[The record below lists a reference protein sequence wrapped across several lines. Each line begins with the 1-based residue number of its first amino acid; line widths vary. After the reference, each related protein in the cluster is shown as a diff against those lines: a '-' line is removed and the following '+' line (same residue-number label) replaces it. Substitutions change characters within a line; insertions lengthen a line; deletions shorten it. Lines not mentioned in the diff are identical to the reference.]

1 MVLPLN
7 AYTEWYWKIDLHNL
21 MHFLSL
27 RFDYHA
33 QYEIRVYAEVMLKI
47 LKKWVPLTYEA
58 FISHRLE
65 NISLSKHGIEFIKN
79 LIHGKKIIKLK
90 FQKEKRDEL
99 KKDLV
104 LNNFYSKVIIV
115 LFFLLSF
122 LLFSRKFQ

>member
-1 MVLPLN
+1 MNEGDGGKTLDKNKNGVARELARMVLPLN

-33 QYEIRVYAEVMLKI
+33 QYEIRVYAEVMLNI

-65 NISLSKHGIEFIKN
+65 NISLSNKVVSFIN
-79 LIHGKKIIKLK
+79 LDALR
-90 FQKEKRDEL
+90 FQIDAYRGNRL
-99 KKDLV
+99 R
-104 LNNFYSKVIIV
+104 SKSRT
-115 LFFLLSF
+115 SF
-122 LLFSRKFQ
+122 LGPS